1 MLLFWS
7 LAALLV
13 AVTLALLLVPLVRR
27 PRATEGP
34 DADAASTAVYR
45 DQKLALDAEYADGVI
60 TGEEREAA
68 LAELSHRLAGEIA
81 AAPKEPPSRRRP
93 AWIVAAVLLVLVPS
107 AAVVLYAGLGKPDAI
122 VTPAGRGAHDLSDSE
137 VNAMVETLAER
148 LKSRPDDAEGWALL
162 ARSYRALG
170 RYADAAHAYAHASAL
185 VPDDAS
191 LLADY
196 ADVLAVTQGRRLA
209 GKPAELAARALEI
222 DPNHR
227 KALAL
232 AATAAM
238 EAHDLDRA
246 RALWERLRDQF
257 PAGSDDARQVA
268 SIIAE
273 VDDMKTPSASRTPA
287 GTSSSSAPR
296 APVGASSSSAS
307 ASPGPSIAGRVDVS
321 SALASK
327 VALTDTVFIFARA
340 TEGPR
345 MPLAVLRIPAK
356 QLPADYRLDDS
367 MGMAAGMKLSSA
379 PSVVVEARIS
389 KSGTAT
395 PQAGDLSGRSAP
407 VKPGASGV
415 NVTIDQVVQ

>member
-1 MLLFWS
+1 MVLFWS

-13 AVTLALLLVPLVRR
+13 AATLVLLLLPLVRR
-27 PRATEGP
+27 ARSTAAP

-45 DQKLALDAEYADGVI
+45 DQKQGLDAEYADGVI
-60 TGEEREAA
+60 TEEEREAA
-68 LAELSHRLAGEIA
+68 LSELSDRLAEEVV
-81 AAPKEPPSRRRP
+81 AAPKEPSSARRRSV
-93 AWIVAAVLLVLVPS
+93 WIVAAVLLVLLPT
-107 AAVVLYAGLGKPDAI
+107 AAAVLYAHLGKPDAI
-122 VTPAGRGAHDLSDSE
+122 VTAGKGGHDLSDSE
-137 VNAMVETLAER
+137 VNAMVDTLAER
-148 LKSRPDDAEGWALL
+148 LKSRPDDAEGWSLL

-170 RYADAAHAYAHASAL
+170 RYADAAQAYAHASAL
-185 VPDDAS
+185 VPDDPS

-196 ADVLAVTQGRRLA
+196 ADVLAMTQGRRLA

-238 EAHDLDRA
+238 EVRDLGRS

-268 SIIAE
+268 AIIAE
-273 VDDMKTPSASRTPA
+273 VDDMKKSPSSRGA
-287 GTSSSSAPR
+287 A
-296 APVGASSSSAS
+296 AAGASPTA
-307 ASPGPSIAGRVDVS
+307 ATPSIAGRVDVS

-345 MPLAVLRIPAK
+345 MPLAILRIPAK

-389 KSGTAT
+389 RSGTAT